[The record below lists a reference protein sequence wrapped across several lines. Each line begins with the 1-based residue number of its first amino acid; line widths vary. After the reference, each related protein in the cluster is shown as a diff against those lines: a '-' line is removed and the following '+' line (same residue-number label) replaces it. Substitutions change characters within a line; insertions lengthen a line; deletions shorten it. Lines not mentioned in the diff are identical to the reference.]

1 MSSQDSNPIER
12 DEEDS
17 SVLDFFLTLARRK
30 KLVLGLPATASVLA
44 LLISFALPNWYTA
57 GTKIMP
63 PQQSQTNAVAILG
76 QLGALAGG
84 GASQALG
91 LKNPSDV
98 YVSMLKSR
106 TVADALLQRF
116 DLLHLYGEDL
126 MLDARRE
133 LAHNTSIVAGRE
145 GIITIEVDDKDPK
158 RAADMAAA
166 YVEELRNRTLN
177 LAVGEA
183 SQRRLFF
190 EGQLKKARNDLTLA
204 EMELK
209 KFSESAGLMN
219 PQGQLSLTVAAAAS
233 LRAQITAK
241 EIQLAAMR
249 SFATESN
256 PDMKRIMQE
265 VLGLRS
271 ELAKLEK
278 DPTVTKGDVMMPF
291 GKAPGVALEYGRRFR
306 DMKYH
311 ETLFEVLARQYEIAR
326 IDEAKDATLI
336 QVLDASVVPEK
347 KSRPKRVIIALLAG
361 LLAFIVAVAT
371 ALILDALKRSSLDS
385 RRSTRIAELASLLG
399 WKKTGAP

>member
-1 MSSQDSNPIER
+1 
-12 DEEDS
+12 
-17 SVLDFFLTLARRK
+17 
-30 KLVLGLPATASVLA
+30 
-44 LLISFALPNWYTA
+44 
-57 GTKIMP
+57 
-63 PQQSQTNAVAILG
+63 
-76 QLGALAGG
+76 
-84 GASQALG
+84 
-91 LKNPSDV
+91 
-98 YVSMLKSR
+98 
-106 TVADALLQRF
+106 
-116 DLLHLYGEDL
+116 

-133 LAHNTSIVAGRE
+133 LARNTSIVAGRE
-145 GIITIEVDDKDPK
+145 GIINIEVDDKDPK
-158 RAADMAAA
+158 RAADMATA
-166 YVEELRNRTLN
+166 YVEELRNQTLN

-278 DPTVTKGDVMMPF
+278 DPTITKGDVMMPF

-326 IDEAKDATLI
+326 IDEAKDAN
-336 QVLDASVVPEK
+336 
-347 KSRPKRVIIALLAG
+347 
-361 LLAFIVAVAT
+361 
-371 ALILDALKRSSLDS
+371 
-385 RRSTRIAELASLLG
+385 
-399 WKKTGAP
+399 